1 MKKLMV
7 VFFLLCITKMYSQ
20 YTIFQEN
27 FDLSPDFNT
36 NGWITFNMS
45 NPPGS
50 VDWAQGTGSDI
61 GEGAYN
67 GGTTTYIASSYL
79 ATTMGGTISD
89 WLISPVITFNNGDTV
104 SFYTLSFNSFYFH
117 DRVECRLSTNGAGTD
132 LGSDEN
138 SVGDFTIN
146 LITVNPLLDSVGYP
160 SHQNLSNTW
169 TKFYGVV
176 SGLSGATAGRIAF
189 RYWVPNAGP
198 GGTNSST
205 VGIDAVR
212 VSSAFGLGLETELSS
227 LVNIFPNPS
236 ANFVNIVLSSPIDG
250 TISIYDL
257 NGKTVL
263 VQNLNTMNAT
273 IDISSLSKGSYLLKI
288 MENGTG
294 RFSMKTIVKN

>member
-1 MKKLMV
+1 MLG
-7 VFFLLCITKMYSQ
+7 ITRIYSQ
-20 YTIFQEN
+20 YTVFQEN

-50 VDWAQGTGSDI
+50 IDWAQGTGSEL

-67 GGTTTYIASSYL
+67 GVSSSYIASSYL
-79 ATTMGGTISD
+79 ATTMGGMISD
-89 WLISPVITFNNGDTV
+89 WLISPVITFNNGDTI

-117 DRVECRLSTNGAGTD
+117 DRVECRLSPNGISTD
-132 LGSDEN
+132 LGPDEN

-146 LITVNPLLDSVGYP
+146 LVTVNPLLDSVSYP
-160 SHQNLSNTW
+160 SHQNLSDTW
-169 TKFYGVV
+169 TRFYGVV
-176 SGLSGATAGRIAF
+176 SGLSGATPGRIAF

-227 LVNIFPNPS
+227 LVNLFPNPS
-236 ANFVNIVLSSPIDG
+236 SDFLNITLAEQMDATVF
-250 TISIYDL
+250 IYDL
-257 NGKTVL
+257 TGRTML
-263 VQNLNTMNAT
+263 VRNLNTMN
-273 IDISSLSKGSYLLKI
+273 SLVDLGVLPAGNYLVKI
-288 MENGTG
+288 QENGTG
-294 RFSMKTIVKN
+294 RFTTKTIVKK